1 MLAGLPNAPSAY
13 SLNTNPDLA
22 FSRMNIVLSR
32 MVECGVITQE
42 QADDILVNGKNP
54 ADMPI
59 QYADDVT
66 LKYNA
71 DIASEL
77 GIEIPDDMVA
87 IEKEDK

>member
-1 MLAGLPNAPSAY
+1 MAY
-13 SLNTNPDLA
+13 
-22 FSRMNIVLSR
+22 
-32 MVECGVITQE
+32 
-42 QADDILVNGKNP
+42 DILVKGKIP
-54 ADMPI
+54 AVMPI

>member
-1 MLAGLPNAPSAY
+1 MYKRQAY
-13 SLNTNPDLA
+13 
-22 FSRMNIVLSR
+22 
-32 MVECGVITQE
+32 
-42 QADDILVNGKNP
+42 DILVNGKNP